1 MGRDLVEALY
11 YLHSHSIICVDLKPE
26 NVLVNEFG
34 MLKLG
39 DFGCA
44 VKLADLS
51 KEGKIKERS
60 TNPNCMSPELFT
72 DQGTLSFASDIWALG
87 CLLYEMGTG
96 KQPFPS
102 NKL

>member
-26 NVLVNEFG
+26 NVLLNEFG

-44 VKLADLS
+44 IKLSELA
-51 KEGKIKERS
+51 KEGKKDRM
-60 TNPNCMSPELFT
+60 TNPNCMAPELFT
-72 DQGTLSFASDIWALG
+72 DAGVFSFASDFWAFG
-87 CLLYEMGTG
+87 CLLFEMATG
-96 KQPFPS
+96 R
-102 NKL
+102 